1 MNVSPLFSIPLAIS
15 TLDRELTKKEADF
28 IIIQDRYKT
37 TGNKTT
43 YKKNILDEPTLFV
56 LRDFI
61 EQELKTYSDSV
72 MCYQDIE
79 LYITQSW
86 LNYNDPKEY
95 HHQHYHANSIVSG
108 VFYIAVNPEDKI
120 QFYDRKPKDMLI
132 FNRSSY
138 NQYNSLNW
146 WWPVA
151 VNQLFLFPSNMEH
164 GVPSIEGA
172 EQMRIS
178 LSFNTFFRGKVG
190 TKDEATLL
198 ELQ

>member
-1 MNVSPLFSIPLAIS
+1 MNTVPLFSIPLSIS
-15 TLDRELTKKEADF
+15 SLDRELTRKEVEY
-28 IIIQDRYKT
+28 ILTQDRYKT
-37 TGNKTT
+37 IGNKSTHN
-43 YKKNILDEPTLFV
+43 KNVLDEPDLFM

-61 EQELKTYSDSV
+61 EQEIKTFSETV
-72 MCYQDIE
+72 MCYKDIE

-86 LNYNDPKEY
+86 INYNDPKEF

-108 VFYIAVNPEDKI
+108 VFYITVNQNDKI
-120 QFYDRKPKDMLI
+120 QFYDRKPKDMLM

-138 NQYNSLNW
+138 NQYNSIHW
-146 WWPVA
+146 WWPVKEKE
-151 VNQLFLFPSNMEH
+151 LFLFPSNMEH
-164 GVPSIEGA
+164 GVPTIQDA

-178 LSFNTFFRGKVG
+178 LSFNTFFRGKAG